1 MEKLVIQGGVKLFG
15 EVEVSGAKNA
25 ALPILCASLL
35 TSDKVKIRNLPHLQD
50 VTTML
55 TLLGHIGVDVEL
67 DEKMGVVLS
76 GANVNR
82 LQAPYDLVRTMRAS
96 VLVLGPLVARF
107 GEAQV
112 SLPGGC
118 AIGQRPVDQHIKGLE
133 AMGAEV
139 EIDQG
144 YLSIR
149 AQRLVGAEIVF
160 DLVTVTGTENLMLA
174 ATLADGVTVLRNA
187 AMEPE
192 VIDLA
197 NCLISMGAKISGAG
211 SETIKIEGVPALGG
225 GDHSVM
231 FDRIEAGTYMTAV
244 AATGGELLLKGLDIN
259 IISSLVSKLSGAGAE
274 IECEG
279 NSLLLRASSRLHP
292 IDIKT
297 APYPGFPTD
306 MQAQIMALNTIAN
319 GTSTVSET
327 IFENRFMHVQE
338 LKRLGAK
345 IEIQGN
351 MAVIQ
356 GTSELTGAE
365 VMATDLRASAG
376 LVIAGLIASGET
388 SVGRIYH
395 LDRGYERIEEKF
407 GRLGAKIGRISNA

>member
-1 MEKLVIQGGVKLFG
+1 MEKLVIQGGIKLFG

-356 GTSELTGAE
+356 GTLELTGAE

>member
-1 MEKLVIQGGVKLFG
+1 MEKLVIQGGVELFG
-15 EVEVSGAKNA
+15 EVQVSGAKNA

-35 TSDKVKIRNLPHLQD
+35 TAESVRIRNLPHLQD

-76 GANVNR
+76 ARDVTR
-82 LQAPYDLVRTMRAS
+82 LQAPYELVRTMRAS

-107 GEAQV
+107 GKAQV

-133 AMGAEV
+133 AMGARV

-144 YLSIR
+144 YLSVS
-149 AQRLVGAEIVF
+149 AERLVGAEIVF

-174 ATLADGVTVLRNA
+174 ATLADGVTILRNA

-192 VIDLA
+192 VVDLA
-197 NCLISMGAKISGAG
+197 KCLLAMGAKITGAG
-211 SETIKIEGVPALGG
+211 TETIRIEGVESLNGF
-225 GDHSVM
+225 DHAVM
-231 FDRIEAGTYMTAV
+231 FDRIEAGTYMTSV
-244 AATGGELLLKGLDIN
+244 AATGGELLLKGVDTN
-259 IISSLVSKLSGAGAE
+259 IISSITSKLTGAGAVINHE
-274 IECEG
+274 
-279 NSLLLRASSRLHP
+279 NDNLLLIVSRRLNP
-292 IDIKT
+292 IDIET

-306 MQAQIMALNTIAN
+306 MQAQFMALDTIAD
-319 GTSTVSET
+319 GTSTISET

-338 LKRLGAK
+338 LERLGAK

-356 GTSELTGAE
+356 GVSSLTGAE

-376 LVIAGLIASGET
+376 LIIAGLIASGET
-388 SVGRIYH
+388 VVGRIYH

-407 GRLGAKIGRISNA
+407 GRLGARIKRVAN

>member
-1 MEKLVIQGGVKLFG
+1 MEKLVIQGGIKLFG
-15 EVEVSGAKNA
+15 EVEVSGAKNS

-35 TSDKVKIRNLPHLQD
+35 TSDRVRIRNLPHLQD

-67 DEKMGVVLS
+67 DEKMGVILS
-76 GANVNR
+76 GANLDR
-82 LQAPYDLVRTMRAS
+82 LQAPYDLVKTMRAS

-107 GEAQV
+107 GKAQV

-133 AMGAEV
+133 AMGASV
-139 EIDQG
+139 QIDQG
-144 YLSIR
+144 YLSVS
-149 AQRLVGAEIVF
+149 AKRLVGAEIVF

-174 ATLADGVTVLRNA
+174 ATLADGETVLRNA

-211 SETIKIEGVPALGG
+211 SETIKIEGVLSLTGF
-225 GDHSVM
+225 DHSVM

-244 AATGGELLLKGLDIN
+244 AATGGELLLKGLDVN
-259 IISSLVSKLSGAGAE
+259 SISALVSKLTNSGAE
-274 IECEG
+274 VKSEG
-279 NSLLLRASSRLHP
+279 EDLLLRAQHRLNP

-306 MQAQIMALNTIAN
+306 MQAQLMALNTVAD

-338 LKRLGAK
+338 LKRLGAQ
-345 IEIQGN
+345 IEIEGN
-351 MAVIQ
+351 IAVIQ
-356 GTSELTGAE
+356 GVPGLTGAE

-376 LVIAGLIASGET
+376 LVIGGLIASGET

-407 GRLGAKIGRISNA
+407 GRLGAKIRRVSN

>member
-1 MEKLVIQGGVKLFG
+1 MEKLVIRGGRKLFG

-55 TLLGHIGVDVEL
+55 TLLGHIGIDVEF

-82 LQAPYDLVRTMRAS
+82 LQAPYDLVSTMRAS

-107 GEAQV
+107 GKAQV

-144 YLSIR
+144 YLSVR
-149 AQRLVGAEIVF
+149 AQRLLGAEIVF

-197 NCLISMGAKISGAG
+197 NCLIGMGAKISGAG
-211 SETIKIEGVPALGG
+211 SETIKIEGVSALGG

-244 AATGGELLLKGLDIN
+244 AATGGELLLKGVDVN
-259 IISSLVSKLSGAGAE
+259 IISSLVSKLNSAGVE
-274 IECEG
+274 IDCEG
-279 NSLLLRASSRLHP
+279 QDLLLRASSRLNP

-306 MQAQIMALNTIAN
+306 MQAQLMALNTIAD

-338 LKRLGAK
+338 LKRLGAQ

-356 GTSELTGAE
+356 GVPELTGAE

-376 LVIAGLIASGET
+376 LVIAGLIGSGET

-407 GRLGAKIGRISNA
+407 GRLGAEIRRVSN

>member
-1 MEKLVIQGGVKLFG
+1 
-15 EVEVSGAKNA
+15 
-25 ALPILCASLL
+25 
-35 TSDKVKIRNLPHLQD
+35 
-50 VTTML
+50 
-55 TLLGHIGVDVEL
+55 
-67 DEKMGVVLS
+67 
-76 GANVNR
+76 
-82 LQAPYDLVRTMRAS
+82 MRAS

-107 GEAQV
+107 GKAQV

-133 AMGAEV
+133 AMGASV

-144 YLSIR
+144 YLSVT
-149 AQRLVGAEIVF
+149 AQRLIGTEIVF

-174 ATLADGVTVLRNA
+174 ATLADGETVLRNS

-192 VIDLA
+192 VVDLA
-197 NCLISMGAKISGAG
+197 NCLIGMGAKISGAG
-211 SETIKIEGVPALGG
+211 SETIKIEGVPSLRGF
-225 GDHSVM
+225 DYSVM

-244 AATGGELLLKGLDIN
+244 AATGGEVLLKGLDLN
-259 IISSLVSKLSGAGAE
+259 IISSLASKLSNSGAE
-274 IECEG
+274 VISEG
-279 NSLLLRASSRLHP
+279 EDLLLRAPHRLNP

-306 MQAQIMALNTIAN
+306 MQAQFMALNTIAD
-319 GTSTVSET
+319 GTSTISET
-327 IFENRFMHVQE
+327 IFENRFMHAQE
-338 LKRLGAK
+338 LKRLGAQ

-356 GTSELTGAE
+356 GVPELAGAE

-407 GRLGAKIGRISNA
+407 GRLGAKIRRLSN

>member
-1 MEKLVIQGGVKLFG
+1 VERLVIQGGTKLFG

-35 TSDKVKIRNLPHLQD
+35 TSDRVRIRNLPHLQD

-76 GANVNR
+76 GVNVDR

-107 GEAQV
+107 GKAQV

-133 AMGAEV
+133 AMGASV

-144 YLSIR
+144 YLSVT

-174 ATLADGVTVLRNA
+174 ATLADGETVLRNS

-192 VIDLA
+192 VVDLA
-197 NCLISMGAKISGAG
+197 NCLIGMGAKISGAG
-211 SETIKIEGVPALGG
+211 SETIKIEGVPSLRGF
-225 GDHSVM
+225 DHSVM
-231 FDRIEAGTYMTAV
+231 FDRIEAGTYMTAI
-244 AATGGELLLKGLDIN
+244 AATGGEVLLKGLDVN
-259 IISSLVSKLSGAGAE
+259 IISSLASKLSNAGAE
-274 IECEG
+274 VNSEG
-279 NSLLLRASSRLHP
+279 EDLLLRAPHRLNP

-306 MQAQIMALNTIAN
+306 MQAQFMALNTIAD

-338 LKRLGAK
+338 LKRLGAQ

-356 GTSELTGAE
+356 GVPELAGAE

-407 GRLGAKIGRISNA
+407 GRLGAKIRRLSN

>member
-1 MEKLVIQGGVKLFG
+1 
-15 EVEVSGAKNA
+15 VSGAKNA

-35 TSDKVKIRNLPHLQD
+35 TAESVKIRNLPHLQD

-67 DEKMGVVLS
+67 DEKMGVVLRA
-76 GANVNR
+76 ANLNR
-82 LQAPYDLVRTMRAS
+82 LQAPYELVRTMRAS
-96 VLVLGPLVARF
+96 VLVLGPLVARY
-107 GEAQV
+107 GKARV

-133 AMGAEV
+133 AMGARVKIE
-139 EIDQG
+139 QG
-144 YLSIR
+144 YLSVT
-149 AQRLVGAEIVF
+149 ADGLVGAEIVF

-174 ATLADGVTVLRNA
+174 ATLADGVTILRNA
-187 AMEPE
+187 AQEPE
-192 VIDLA
+192 VLDLA
-197 NCLISMGAKISGAG
+197 ACLIGMGAKISGAG
-211 SETIKIEGVPALGG
+211 TDTIKIEGVGSLHGF
-225 GDHSVM
+225 DHPVM

-244 AATGGELLLKGLDIN
+244 AATGGELLLKGANVN
-259 IISSLVSKLSGAGAE
+259 IISSLVSKLTGSGASIHFE
-274 IECEG
+274 
-279 NSLLLRASSRLHP
+279 SDQLLVTAPNRLNP

-306 MQAQIMALNTIAN
+306 MQAQFMALNTIAN

-338 LKRLGAK
+338 LNRLGAK

-351 MAVIQ
+351 MAVVK
-356 GTSELTGAE
+356 GVSSLTGAE

-376 LVIAGLIASGET
+376 LVIAGLIAANET
-388 SVGRIYH
+388 TIGRIYH

-407 GRLGAKIGRISNA
+407 GRLGAKIRRVSG

>member
-1 MEKLVIQGGVKLFG
+1 MEKLVIQGGIKLFG

-144 YLSIR
+144 YLSIT

-211 SETIKIEGVPALGG
+211 SETIKIEGVPTLGG
-225 GDHSVM
+225 GDHAVM

-259 IISSLVSKLSGAGAE
+259 IISSLISKLSGAGAE

-356 GTSELTGAE
+356 GTPKLTGAE

>member
-1 MEKLVIQGGVKLFG
+1 MEKLVIQGGIKLFG
-15 EVEVSGAKNA
+15 EVEVSGAKNS

-35 TSDKVKIRNLPHLQD
+35 TSDRVRIRNLPHLQD

-67 DEKMGVVLS
+67 DEKMGVILS
-76 GANVNR
+76 GANLDR

-107 GEAQV
+107 GKAQV

-133 AMGAEV
+133 AMGASV
-139 EIDQG
+139 QIDQG
-144 YLSIR
+144 YLSVS
-149 AQRLVGAEIVF
+149 AKRLVGAEIVF

-174 ATLADGVTVLRNA
+174 ATLADGETILRNA

-211 SETIKIEGVPALGG
+211 SETIKIEGVLSLTGF
-225 GDHSVM
+225 DHSVM

-244 AATGGELLLKGLDIN
+244 AATGGELLLKGLDVN
-259 IISSLVSKLSGAGAE
+259 SISALVSKLTNSGAE
-274 IECEG
+274 VKCEG
-279 NSLLLRASSRLHP
+279 EDLLLRAQHRLNP

-306 MQAQIMALNTIAN
+306 MQAQLMALNTVAD

-338 LKRLGAK
+338 LKRLGAQ
-345 IEIQGN
+345 IEIEGN
-351 MAVIQ
+351 IAVIQ
-356 GTSELTGAE
+356 GVPGLTGAE

-376 LVIAGLIASGET
+376 LVIGGLIASGET

-407 GRLGAKIGRISNA
+407 GRLGAKIRRVSN

>member
-1 MEKLVIQGGVKLFG
+1 MEKLVIQGGVELFG
-15 EVEVSGAKNA
+15 EVQVSGAKNA

-35 TSDKVKIRNLPHLQD
+35 TAESVRIRNLPHLHD

-67 DEKMGVVLS
+67 DEKMRAVLS
-76 GANVNR
+76 ASDVSR
-82 LQAPYDLVRTMRAS
+82 LEAPYELVRTMRAS
-96 VLVLGPLVARF
+96 ILVLGPLVARF
-107 GEAQV
+107 GKARV

-118 AIGQRPVDQHIKGLE
+118 AIGQRPVDQHIKGLV
-133 AMGAEV
+133 AMGALV

-144 YLSIR
+144 YLSVS
-149 AQRLVGAEIVF
+149 AERLVGAEIVF

-174 ATLADGVTVLRNA
+174 ATLADGVTILRNA

-192 VIDLA
+192 VVDLA
-197 NCLISMGAKISGAG
+197 KCLLAMGAKITGAG
-211 SETIKIEGVPALGG
+211 TETIRIEGVESLNGF
-225 GDHSVM
+225 DHAVM

-244 AATGGELLLKGLDIN
+244 AATGGELLLKGVDKN
-259 IISSLVSKLSGAGAE
+259 IISSITSKLAGAGAV
-274 IECEG
+274 IKHEG
-279 NSLLLRASSRLHP
+279 DNLLLIVSGRLNP
-292 IDIKT
+292 IDVET

-306 MQAQIMALNTIAN
+306 MQAQFMALDTIAD
-319 GTSTVSET
+319 GTSTISET

-338 LKRLGAK
+338 LERLGAK

-356 GTSELTGAE
+356 GVSSLTGAE

-376 LVIAGLIASGET
+376 LIIAGLIASGET
-388 SVGRIYH
+388 VVGRIYH

-407 GRLGAKIGRISNA
+407 GRLGARIKRVAN

>member
-1 MEKLVIQGGVKLFG
+1 MEKLVIQGGIKLFG
-15 EVEVSGAKNA
+15 EVEVSGAKNS

-35 TSDKVKIRNLPHLQD
+35 TSDRVRIRNLPHLQD

-67 DEKMGVVLS
+67 DEKMGVILS
-76 GANVNR
+76 GANLDR

-107 GEAQV
+107 GKAQV

-133 AMGAEV
+133 AMGASV
-139 EIDQG
+139 QIDQG
-144 YLSIR
+144 YLSVS
-149 AQRLVGAEIVF
+149 AKRLVGAEIVF

-174 ATLADGVTVLRNA
+174 ATLADGETVLRNA

-211 SETIKIEGVPALGG
+211 SETIKIEGVPFLTGF
-225 GDHSVM
+225 DHSVM

-244 AATGGELLLKGLDIN
+244 AATGGELLLKGLDVN
-259 IISSLVSKLSGAGAE
+259 SISALVSKLTNSGAE
-274 IECEG
+274 VKCEG
-279 NSLLLRASSRLHP
+279 EDLLLRAQHRLNP

-306 MQAQIMALNTIAN
+306 MQAQLMALNTVAD

-338 LKRLGAK
+338 LKRLGAQ
-345 IEIQGN
+345 IEIEGN
-351 MAVIQ
+351 IAVIQ
-356 GTSELTGAE
+356 GVPGLTGAE

-376 LVIAGLIASGET
+376 LVIGGLIASGET

-407 GRLGAKIGRISNA
+407 GRLGAKIRRVSS

>member
-1 MEKLVIQGGVKLFG
+1 MEKLVIQGGIKLFG
-15 EVEVSGAKNA
+15 EVEVSGAKNS

-35 TSDKVKIRNLPHLQD
+35 TSDRVRIRNLPHLQD

-76 GANVNR
+76 GANVDR

-107 GEAQV
+107 GKAQV

-133 AMGAEV
+133 AMGASV
-139 EIDQG
+139 QIDQG
-144 YLSIR
+144 YLSVS
-149 AQRLVGAEIVF
+149 AKRLVGAEIVF

-174 ATLADGVTVLRNA
+174 ATLADGETVLRNA

-211 SETIKIEGVPALGG
+211 SETIKIEGVPSLTGF
-225 GDHSVM
+225 DHSVM

-244 AATGGELLLKGLDIN
+244 AATGGELLLKGLDVN
-259 IISSLVSKLSGAGAE
+259 SISALVSKLTNSGAE
-274 IECEG
+274 VNCEG
-279 NSLLLRASSRLHP
+279 EDLLLRAQYRLNP

-306 MQAQIMALNTIAN
+306 MQAQLMALNTVAD

-338 LKRLGAK
+338 LKRLGAQ
-345 IEIQGN
+345 IEIEGN

-356 GTSELTGAE
+356 GVPGLTGAE

-376 LVIAGLIASGET
+376 LVIGGLIASGET

-407 GRLGAKIGRISNA
+407 GRLGAKIRRVSN

>member
-1 MEKLVIQGGVKLFG
+1 MEKLVIQGGIKLFG
-15 EVEVSGAKNA
+15 EVEVSGAKNS

-35 TSDKVKIRNLPHLQD
+35 TSDRVRIRNLPHLQD

-67 DEKMGVVLS
+67 DEKMGVILS
-76 GANVNR
+76 GANLDR

-107 GEAQV
+107 GKAQV

-133 AMGAEV
+133 AMGASV
-139 EIDQG
+139 QIDQG
-144 YLSIR
+144 YLSVS
-149 AQRLVGAEIVF
+149 AKRLVGAEIVF

-174 ATLADGVTVLRNA
+174 ATLADGETVLRNA

-211 SETIKIEGVPALGG
+211 SETIKIEGVSSLTGF
-225 GDHSVM
+225 DHSVM

-244 AATGGELLLKGLDIN
+244 AATGGELLLKGLDVN
-259 IISSLVSKLSGAGAE
+259 TISALVSKLTNSGAE
-274 IECEG
+274 VKCEG
-279 NSLLLRASSRLHP
+279 EDLLLRAQYRLNP

-306 MQAQIMALNTIAN
+306 MQAQLMALNTVAD

-338 LKRLGAK
+338 LKRLGAQ
-345 IEIQGN
+345 IEIEGN
-351 MAVIQ
+351 IAVIQ
-356 GTSELTGAE
+356 GVPGLTGAE

-376 LVIAGLIASGET
+376 LVIGGLIASGET

-407 GRLGAKIGRISNA
+407 GRLGAKIRRVSN

>member
-1 MEKLVIQGGVKLFG
+1 MEKLVIQGGTKLFG

-35 TSDKVKIRNLPHLQD
+35 TSDRVRVRNVPHLQD

-76 GANVNR
+76 GVNVDR

-107 GEAQV
+107 GKAQV

-133 AMGAEV
+133 AMGASV

-144 YLSIR
+144 YLSVT
-149 AQRLVGAEIVF
+149 AQRLIGTEIVF

-174 ATLADGVTVLRNA
+174 ATLADGETVLRNS

-192 VIDLA
+192 VVDLA
-197 NCLISMGAKISGAG
+197 NCLIGMGAKISGAG
-211 SETIKIEGVPALGG
+211 SETIKIEGVPSLRGF
-225 GDHSVM
+225 DHSVM

-244 AATGGELLLKGLDIN
+244 AATGGEVLLKGLDLN
-259 IISSLVSKLSGAGAE
+259 IISSLASKLSNSGAE
-274 IECEG
+274 VISEG
-279 NSLLLRASSRLHP
+279 EDLLLRAPHRLDP

-306 MQAQIMALNTIAN
+306 MQAQFMALNTIAD

-338 LKRLGAK
+338 LKRLGAQ

-356 GTSELTGAE
+356 GVPQLAGAE

-407 GRLGAKIGRISNA
+407 GRLGAKIRRLSN

>member
-1 MEKLVIQGGVKLFG
+1 VEKLVIQGGIKLFG
-15 EVEVSGAKNA
+15 EVEVSGAKNS

-35 TSDKVKIRNLPHLQD
+35 TSDRVRIRNLPHLQD

-67 DEKMGVVLS
+67 DEKMGVILS
-76 GANVNR
+76 GANLDR

-107 GEAQV
+107 GKAQV

-133 AMGAEV
+133 AMGASV
-139 EIDQG
+139 QIDQG
-144 YLSIR
+144 YLSVS
-149 AQRLVGAEIVF
+149 AKRLVGAEIVF

-174 ATLADGVTVLRNA
+174 ATLADGETILRNA

-211 SETIKIEGVPALGG
+211 SETIKIEGVLSLTGF
-225 GDHSVM
+225 DHSVM

-244 AATGGELLLKGLDIN
+244 AATGGELLLKGLDVN
-259 IISSLVSKLSGAGAE
+259 SISALVSKLTNSGAE
-274 IECEG
+274 VKCEG
-279 NSLLLRASSRLHP
+279 EDLLLRAQHRLNP

-306 MQAQIMALNTIAN
+306 MQAQLMALNTVAD

-338 LKRLGAK
+338 LKRLGAQ
-345 IEIQGN
+345 IEIEGN
-351 MAVIQ
+351 IAVIQ
-356 GTSELTGAE
+356 GVPGLTGAE

-376 LVIAGLIASGET
+376 LVIGGLIASGET

-407 GRLGAKIGRISNA
+407 GRLGAKIRRVSN

>member
-1 MEKLVIQGGVKLFG
+1 MEKLVIQGGVELFG
-15 EVEVSGAKNA
+15 EVQVSGAKNA

-35 TSDKVKIRNLPHLQD
+35 TAESVRIRNLPHLQD

-67 DEKMGVVLS
+67 DENMGVVLS
-76 GANVNR
+76 ARDVTR
-82 LQAPYDLVRTMRAS
+82 LQAPYELVRTMRAS

-107 GEAQV
+107 GKAQV

-133 AMGAEV
+133 AMGARV

-144 YLSIR
+144 YLSVS
-149 AQRLVGAEIVF
+149 AERLVGAEIVF

-174 ATLADGVTVLRNA
+174 ATLADGVTILRNA

-192 VIDLA
+192 VVDLA
-197 NCLISMGAKISGAG
+197 KCLLAMGAKITGAG
-211 SETIKIEGVPALGG
+211 TETIRIEGVESLNGF
-225 GDHSVM
+225 DHAVM

-244 AATGGELLLKGLDIN
+244 AATGGELLLKGVDKN
-259 IISSLVSKLSGAGAE
+259 IISSITSKLTGAGAV
-274 IECEG
+274 INHEG
-279 NSLLLRASSRLHP
+279 DNLLLIVSRRLNP
-292 IDIKT
+292 IDIET

-306 MQAQIMALNTIAN
+306 MQAQFMALDTIAD
-319 GTSTVSET
+319 GTSTISET

-338 LKRLGAK
+338 LERLGAK

-356 GTSELTGAE
+356 GVSSLTGAE

-376 LVIAGLIASGET
+376 LIIAGLIASGET
-388 SVGRIYH
+388 VVGRIYH

-407 GRLGAKIGRISNA
+407 GRLGARIKRVAN

>member
-1 MEKLVIQGGVKLFG
+1 VERLVIQGGTKLFG

-35 TSDKVKIRNLPHLQD
+35 TSDRVRIRNLPHLQD

-76 GANVNR
+76 GVNVDR

-107 GEAQV
+107 GRAQV

-133 AMGAEV
+133 AMGASV

-144 YLSIR
+144 YLSVT

-174 ATLADGVTVLRNA
+174 ATLADGETVLRNS

-192 VIDLA
+192 VVDLA
-197 NCLISMGAKISGAG
+197 NCLIGMGAKISGAG
-211 SETIKIEGVPALGG
+211 SETIKIEGVPSLRGF
-225 GDHSVM
+225 DHSVM

-244 AATGGELLLKGLDIN
+244 AATGGEVLLKGLDLN
-259 IISSLVSKLSGAGAE
+259 IISSLASKLSNSGAE
-274 IECEG
+274 VISEG
-279 NSLLLRASSRLHP
+279 EDLLLRAPHRLNP

-306 MQAQIMALNTIAN
+306 MQAQFMALNTIAD

-338 LKRLGAK
+338 LKRLGAQ

-356 GTSELTGAE
+356 GVPELAGAE

-407 GRLGAKIGRISNA
+407 GRLGAKIRRLSN

>member
-1 MEKLVIQGGVKLFG
+1 MEKLVIQGGIKLFG
-15 EVEVSGAKNA
+15 EVEVSGAKNS

-35 TSDKVKIRNLPHLQD
+35 TSDRVRIRNLPHLQD

-67 DEKMGVVLS
+67 DEKMGVILS
-76 GANVNR
+76 GANLDR

-107 GEAQV
+107 GKAQV

-133 AMGAEV
+133 AMGASV
-139 EIDQG
+139 QIDQG
-144 YLSIR
+144 YLSVS
-149 AQRLVGAEIVF
+149 AKRLVGAEIVF

-174 ATLADGVTVLRNA
+174 ATLADGETVLRNA

-211 SETIKIEGVPALGG
+211 SETIKIEGVLSLTGF
-225 GDHSVM
+225 DHSVM

-244 AATGGELLLKGLDIN
+244 AATGGELLLKGLDVN
-259 IISSLVSKLSGAGAE
+259 SISALVSKLTNSGAE
-274 IECEG
+274 VKSEG
-279 NSLLLRASSRLHP
+279 EDLLLRAQHRLNP

-306 MQAQIMALNTIAN
+306 MQAQLMALNTVAD

-338 LKRLGAK
+338 LKRLGAQ
-345 IEIQGN
+345 IEIEGN
-351 MAVIQ
+351 IAVIQ
-356 GTSELTGAE
+356 GVPGLTGAE

-376 LVIAGLIASGET
+376 LVIGGLIASGET

-407 GRLGAKIGRISNA
+407 GRLGAKIRRVSN

>member
-1 MEKLVIQGGVKLFG
+1 MEKLVIQGGIKLFG
-15 EVEVSGAKNA
+15 EVEVSGAKNS

-35 TSDKVKIRNLPHLQD
+35 TSDRVRIRNLPHLQD

-67 DEKMGVVLS
+67 DEKMGVILS
-76 GANVNR
+76 GANLDR

-107 GEAQV
+107 GKAQV

-133 AMGAEV
+133 AMGASV
-139 EIDQG
+139 QIDQG
-144 YLSIR
+144 YLSVS
-149 AQRLVGAEIVF
+149 AKRLVGAEIVF

-174 ATLADGVTVLRNA
+174 ATLADGETVLRNA

-211 SETIKIEGVPALGG
+211 SETIKIEGVLSLTGF
-225 GDHSVM
+225 DHSVM

-244 AATGGELLLKGLDIN
+244 AATGGELLLKGLDVN
-259 IISSLVSKLSGAGAE
+259 SISALVSKLTNSGAE
-274 IECEG
+274 VKCEG
-279 NSLLLRASSRLHP
+279 EDLLLRAQHRLNP

-306 MQAQIMALNTIAN
+306 MQAQLMALNTVAD

-338 LKRLGAK
+338 LKRLGAQ
-345 IEIQGN
+345 IEIEGN
-351 MAVIQ
+351 IAVIQ
-356 GTSELTGAE
+356 GVPGLTGAE

-376 LVIAGLIASGET
+376 LVIGGLIASGET

-407 GRLGAKIGRISNA
+407 GRLGAKIRRVSN

>member
-1 MEKLVIQGGVKLFG
+1 VERLVIQGGTKLFG

-35 TSDKVKIRNLPHLQD
+35 TSDRVRIRNLPHLQD

-76 GANVNR
+76 GANVDR

-107 GEAQV
+107 GKAQV

-133 AMGAEV
+133 AMGASV

-144 YLSIR
+144 YLSVT
-149 AQRLVGAEIVF
+149 AQRLIGAEIVF

-174 ATLADGVTVLRNA
+174 ATLADGETVLRNS

-192 VIDLA
+192 VVDLA
-197 NCLISMGAKISGAG
+197 NCLIGMGAKISGAG
-211 SETIKIEGVPALGG
+211 SETIKIEGVPSLRGF
-225 GDHSVM
+225 DHSVM

-244 AATGGELLLKGLDIN
+244 AATGGEVLLKGLDVN
-259 IISSLVSKLSGAGAE
+259 IISSLASKLSNSGAE
-274 IECEG
+274 VNSEG
-279 NSLLLRASSRLHP
+279 EDLLLRAPHRLNP

-306 MQAQIMALNTIAN
+306 MQAQFMALNTIAD

-338 LKRLGAK
+338 LKRLGAQ

-356 GTSELTGAE
+356 GVPELAGAE

-407 GRLGAKIGRISNA
+407 GRLGAKIRRLSN

>member
-1 MEKLVIQGGVKLFG
+1 VERLVIQGGTKLFG

-35 TSDKVKIRNLPHLQD
+35 TSDRVRIRNLPHLQD

-76 GANVNR
+76 GANVDR

-107 GEAQV
+107 GRAQV

-133 AMGAEV
+133 AMGASV
-139 EIDQG
+139 NIDQG
-144 YLSIR
+144 YLSVT
-149 AQRLVGAEIVF
+149 AQRLIGAEIVF

-174 ATLADGVTVLRNA
+174 ATLADGETVLRNS

-192 VIDLA
+192 VVDLA
-197 NCLISMGAKISGAG
+197 NCLIGMGAKISGAG
-211 SETIKIEGVPALGG
+211 SETIKIEGVTSLRGF
-225 GDHSVM
+225 DHSVM

-244 AATGGELLLKGLDIN
+244 AATGGEVLLKGLDVN
-259 IISSLVSKLSGAGAE
+259 IISSLASKLSNSGAE
-274 IECEG
+274 VHSEG
-279 NSLLLRASSRLHP
+279 EDLLLRAPHRLNP

-306 MQAQIMALNTIAN
+306 MQAQFMALNTIAD

-338 LKRLGAK
+338 LKRLGAQ

-356 GTSELTGAE
+356 GVPELTGAE

-407 GRLGAKIGRISNA
+407 GRLGAKIRRLSN

>member
-1 MEKLVIQGGVKLFG
+1 MEKLVIEGGVKLHG

-35 TSDKVKIRNLPHLQD
+35 TADSVKIRNLPHLQD

-67 DEKMGVVLS
+67 DEKMGVVLR
-76 GANVNR
+76 AAELNR
-82 LQAPYDLVRTMRAS
+82 LQAPYELVRTMRAS
-96 VLVLGPLVARF
+96 VLVLGPLVARY
-107 GEAQV
+107 GKARV

-133 AMGAEV
+133 AMGARVKIE
-139 EIDQG
+139 QG
-144 YLSIR
+144 YLSVT
-149 AQRLVGAEIVF
+149 ADGLVGAEIVF

-174 ATLADGVTVLRNA
+174 ATLADGVTTLRNA
-187 AMEPE
+187 AQEPE
-192 VIDLA
+192 VLDLA
-197 NCLISMGAKISGAG
+197 VCLIGMGAKIFGAG
-211 SETIKIEGVPALGG
+211 TDTIKIEGVASLHGF
-225 GDHSVM
+225 DHPVM

-244 AATGGELLLKGLDIN
+244 AATGGELLLKGANVN
-259 IISSLVSKLSGAGAE
+259 IISSLVSKLTGSGAS
-274 IECEG
+274 IHFEG
-279 NSLLLRASSRLHP
+279 DQLLVTVPNRLNP

-306 MQAQIMALNTIAN
+306 MQAQFMALNTIAN

-338 LKRLGAK
+338 LNRLGAK

-351 MAVIQ
+351 MAVVK
-356 GTSELTGAE
+356 GVSSLTGAE

-376 LVIAGLIASGET
+376 LVIAGLIAANET
-388 SVGRIYH
+388 TIGRIYH

-407 GRLGAKIGRISNA
+407 GRLGAKIRRVSG

>member
-1 MEKLVIQGGVKLFG
+1 
-15 EVEVSGAKNA
+15 
-25 ALPILCASLL
+25 
-35 TSDKVKIRNLPHLQD
+35 
-50 VTTML
+50 
-55 TLLGHIGVDVEL
+55 
-67 DEKMGVVLS
+67 
-76 GANVNR
+76 
-82 LQAPYDLVRTMRAS
+82 
-96 VLVLGPLVARF
+96 LGPLVARF
-107 GEAQV
+107 GKAQV

-133 AMGAEV
+133 AMGASV
-139 EIDQG
+139 QIDQG
-144 YLSIR
+144 YLSVS
-149 AQRLVGAEIVF
+149 AKRLVGAEIVF

-174 ATLADGVTVLRNA
+174 ATLADGETILRNA

-211 SETIKIEGVPALGG
+211 SETIKIEGVPSLTGF
-225 GDHSVM
+225 DHSVM

-244 AATGGELLLKGLDIN
+244 AATGGELLLKGLDVN
-259 IISSLVSKLSGAGAE
+259 SISALVSKLTNSGAE
-274 IECEG
+274 VKCEG
-279 NSLLLRASSRLHP
+279 EDLLLRAQHRLNP

-306 MQAQIMALNTIAN
+306 MQAQLMALNTVAD

-338 LKRLGAK
+338 LKRLGAQ
-345 IEIQGN
+345 IEIEGN
-351 MAVIQ
+351 IAVIQ
-356 GTSELTGAE
+356 GVPGLTGAE

-376 LVIAGLIASGET
+376 LVIGGLIASGET

-407 GRLGAKIGRISNA
+407 GRLGAKIRRVSN

>member
-1 MEKLVIQGGVKLFG
+1 MEKLVIQGGIKLFG
-15 EVEVSGAKNA
+15 EVEVSGAKNS

-35 TSDKVKIRNLPHLQD
+35 TSDRVRIRNLPHLQD

-67 DEKMGVVLS
+67 DEKMGVILS
-76 GANVNR
+76 GANLDR
-82 LQAPYDLVRTMRAS
+82 LQAPYDLVKTMRAS

-107 GEAQV
+107 GKAQV

-133 AMGAEV
+133 AMGASV
-139 EIDQG
+139 QIDQG
-144 YLSIR
+144 YLSVS
-149 AQRLVGAEIVF
+149 AKRLVGAEIVF

-174 ATLADGVTVLRNA
+174 ATLADGETVLRNA

-211 SETIKIEGVPALGG
+211 SETIKIEGVLSLTGF
-225 GDHSVM
+225 DHSVM

-244 AATGGELLLKGLDIN
+244 AATGGELLLKGLDVN
-259 IISSLVSKLSGAGAE
+259 SISALVSKLTNSGAE
-274 IECEG
+274 VKCEG
-279 NSLLLRASSRLHP
+279 EDLLLRAQHRLNP

-306 MQAQIMALNTIAN
+306 MQAQLMALNTVAD

-338 LKRLGAK
+338 LKRLGAQ
-345 IEIQGN
+345 IEIEGN
-351 MAVIQ
+351 IAVIQ
-356 GTSELTGAE
+356 GVPGLTGAE

-376 LVIAGLIASGET
+376 LVIGGLIASGET

-407 GRLGAKIGRISNA
+407 GRLGAKIRRVSN

>member
-1 MEKLVIQGGVKLFG
+1 MERLVIQGGTKLFG

-35 TSDKVKIRNLPHLQD
+35 TSDRVRIRNLPHLQD

-76 GANVNR
+76 GVNVDR

-107 GEAQV
+107 GKAQV

-133 AMGAEV
+133 AMGASV

-144 YLSIR
+144 YLSVT

-174 ATLADGVTVLRNA
+174 ATLAEGETVLRNS

-192 VIDLA
+192 VVDLA
-197 NCLISMGAKISGAG
+197 NCLIGMGAKISGAG
-211 SETIKIEGVPALGG
+211 SETIKIEGVTSLRGF
-225 GDHSVM
+225 DHSVM

-244 AATGGELLLKGLDIN
+244 AATGGEVLLRGLDVN
-259 IISSLVSKLSGAGAE
+259 IISSLASKLSNSGAE
-274 IECEG
+274 VNIEGED
-279 NSLLLRASSRLHP
+279 LLLRAPHRLNP

-306 MQAQIMALNTIAN
+306 MQAQFMALNTIAD

-338 LKRLGAK
+338 LKRLGAQ

-356 GTSELTGAE
+356 GVPELAGAE

-376 LVIAGLIASGET
+376 LVIAGLIASGQT

-407 GRLGAKIGRISNA
+407 GRLGAKIRRLSN

>member
-1 MEKLVIQGGVKLFG
+1 MEKLVIQGGVELFG
-15 EVEVSGAKNA
+15 EVKVSGAKNA

-35 TSDKVKIRNLPHLQD
+35 TAESVRIRNLPHLHD

-67 DEKMGVVLS
+67 DVKMGVVLS
-76 GANVNR
+76 ASDVSR
-82 LQAPYDLVRTMRAS
+82 LEAPYELVRTMRAS
-96 VLVLGPLVARF
+96 ILVLGPLVARF
-107 GEAQV
+107 GKARV

-133 AMGAEV
+133 AMGALV

-144 YLSIR
+144 YLSVS
-149 AQRLVGAEIVF
+149 AERLVGAEIVF

-174 ATLADGVTVLRNA
+174 ATLADGVTILRNA

-192 VIDLA
+192 VVDLA
-197 NCLISMGAKISGAG
+197 KCLLAMGAKITGVG
-211 SETIKIEGVPALGG
+211 TETIRIEGVASLSGF
-225 GDHSVM
+225 DHAVM

-244 AATGGELLLKGLDIN
+244 AATGGELLLKGVDTN
-259 IISSLVSKLSGAGAE
+259 IISSITSKLAGAGAV
-274 IECEG
+274 IKHEG
-279 NSLLLRASSRLHP
+279 DNLLLIVSGRLNP
-292 IDIKT
+292 IDVET

-306 MQAQIMALNTIAN
+306 MQAQFMALDSIAD
-319 GTSTVSET
+319 GTSTISET

-338 LKRLGAK
+338 LTRLGAK

-356 GTSELTGAE
+356 GVSSLTGAE

-376 LVIAGLIASGET
+376 LIIAGLIASGET
-388 SVGRIYH
+388 VVGRIYH

-407 GRLGAKIGRISNA
+407 GRLGARIKRVTN